1 MKFRSLL
8 AFLLAGSVMFSACS
22 KDDNGGDPVGG
33 SEDVTLKSGDVISGN
48 YSGNVTLEKGT
59 YTLRGYVY
67 IEDGG
72 KITIPAG
79 TVIKSDITRKGALI
93 IERGAQIMA
102 EGTAA
107 EPIVFTSGQ
116 ETGKRKPGDWGGI
129 IVLGKATTNR
139 TTEPIIEGGVGSSYG
154 GTDDNDNSGIIKY
167 VRIEFAGIAAAPGS
181 EINGLTLGGVG
192 SGTTLEY
199 IQVAYANDDAFEFF
213 GGTVNAKHLVAYAT
227 ADDDFDFDF
236 GYRGKIQY
244 GVALR
249 DPSFV
254 DPADDANGIECD
266 NDGNGTGAQPFT
278 KPVLSNFTFVGPNA
292 DLTTAQR
299 HNAGNRFRRNTS
311 FVMNNSIMM
320 GWVKAGLLVESN
332 GAYEKFIAG
341 GSEFKNNLVHAIAA
355 PFKVGADV
363 TVANASAAAMQ
374 QVAGI
379 TPMTIEA
386 IKLTD
391 PFKLTAPNLLPAAG
405 SPALAGAA
413 FDGVLGSGF
422 DKVAYK
428 GAFGSNNWMAGWT
441 NFNFTKTAEGTY

>member
-8 AFLLAGSVMFSACS
+8 AFVLAGSVLLTACS
-22 KDDNGGDPVGG
+22 KDDNDGGGAG
-33 SEDVTLKSGDVISGN
+33 SEDVVLRNGDVISGN

-72 KITIPAG
+72 TITIPAG
-79 TVIKSDITRKGALI
+79 TTIKSDITRKGALI
-93 IERGAQIMA
+93 IERGGKIMA
-102 EGTAA
+102 EGSAT
-107 EPIVFTSGQ
+107 EPIVFTSGREVGQ
-116 ETGKRKPGDWGGI
+116 RKPGDWGGI

-139 TTEPIIEGGVGSSYG
+139 TSEPIIEGGVGSGYG
-154 GTDDNDNSGIIKY
+154 GNDDNDNSGVLKY

-192 SGTTLEY
+192 SGTTVEY
-199 IQVAYANDDAFEFF
+199 IQVAYANDDAYEFF
-213 GGTVNAKHLVAYAT
+213 GGTVNAKYLVAYAT

-266 NDGNGTGAQPFT
+266 NDGNGTDAQPFT
-278 KPVLSNFTFVGPNA
+278 KPVLSNFTFVGPNGDA
-292 DLTTAQR
+292 TTAQR
-299 HNAGNRFRRNTS
+299 HNAGNRFRRNSS
-311 FVMNNSIMM
+311 FIMNNSIML

-332 GAYEKFIAG
+332 GSYEKLISG
-341 GSEFKNNLVHAIAA
+341 QSEFKNNLIHAITA
-355 PFKVGADV
+355 PYKIGSDV
-363 TVANASAAAMQ
+363 TVANASAAALQ
-374 QVAGI
+374 QATGI
-379 TPMTIEA
+379 TPTTIEA
-386 IKLTD
+386 INLTN
-391 PFKLTAPNLLPAAG
+391 PFDLKAPNLVPATG
-405 SPALAGAA
+405 SPALTGAA
-413 FDGVLGSGF
+413 FEGALANGF

-428 GAFGSNNWMAGWT
+428 GAFGTQNWMTGWT
-441 NFNFTKTAEGTY
+441 NFNFTKTADGAY

>member
-8 AFLLAGSVMFSACS
+8 ALLLAGSVMFSACS
-22 KDDNGGDPVGG
+22 KDDDGGDPVDG
-33 SEDVTLKSGDVISGN
+33 SDVILKSGDVITGN
-48 YSGNVTLEKGT
+48 YTGNVTLEKGT
-59 YTLRGYVY
+59 YTLSGYVY
-67 IEDGG
+67 IENGG
-72 KITIPAG
+72 KLTIPAG
-79 TVIKSDITRKGALI
+79 TVIKSDITNKGALI
-93 IERGAQIMA
+93 IERGAKIMA
-102 EGTAA
+102 EGTASQ
-107 EPIVFTSGQ
+107 PIVFTSGQ
-116 ETGKRKPGDWGGI
+116 PDGQRKPGDWGGI

-139 TTEPIIEGGVGSSYG
+139 TSEPKIEGGVGSSYG
-154 GTDDNDNSGIIKY
+154 GTDDSDNSGVMKY

-181 EINGLTLGGVG
+181 EINGLTLGAVG

-213 GGTVNAKHLVAYAT
+213 GGTVNAKHLIAYAT

-266 NDGNGTGAQPFT
+266 NDGNGTAAEPFT

-292 DLTTAQR
+292 DLTTAKR
-299 HNAGNRFRRNTS
+299 HNAGNRFRRNAS
-311 FVMNNSIMM
+311 FVVNNSIML
-320 GWVKAGLLVESN
+320 GWVKAGLLLESN
-332 GAYEKFIAG
+332 GAYEKFISG

-355 PFKVGADV
+355 PFKIGTDV

-379 TPMTIEA
+379 TPSTIDA

-391 PFKLTAPNLLPAAG
+391 PFKLNAPNFLPAAG
-405 SPALAGAA
+405 SPALTGAA
-413 FDGVLGSGF
+413 FDGVLASGF
-422 DKVAYK
+422 DKVTYK
-428 GAFGSNNWMAGWT
+428 GAFGSTNWTSGWA
-441 NFNFTKTAEGTY
+441 NFNFTKSASGGY